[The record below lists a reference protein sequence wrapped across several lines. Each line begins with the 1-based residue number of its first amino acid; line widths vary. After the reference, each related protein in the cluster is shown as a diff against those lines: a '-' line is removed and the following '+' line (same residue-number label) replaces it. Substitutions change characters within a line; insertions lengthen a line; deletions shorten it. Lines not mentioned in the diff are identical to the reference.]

1 MAEKRKTTTRKPV
14 TKKNI
19 QKKKSKKLT
28 ISLKNAKTLKL
39 LAIILVVLLLV
50 IIAAAQFGGVTFSTI
65 GDSIRTSLAGI
76 GSGEGYPYNING
88 IEVSGAGMTNSDL
101 VLVHDDTVKV
111 LDSTAKELSKQR
123 CPKNLKP
130 FFL

>member
-1 MAEKRKTTTRKPV
+1 MAEKRKTTTKKPV
-14 TKKNI
+14 AKKNKPTKKHKN
-19 QKKKSKKLT
+19 LT

-76 GSGEGYPYNING
+76 GSGEGYPYSING
-88 IEVSGAGMTNSDL
+88 VEISGAGMTNSDL
-101 VLVHDDTVKV
+101 TVS
-111 LDSTAKELSKQR
+111 DSVWLLSPR
-123 CPKNLKP
+123 YIAETLCLPGWA
-130 FFL
+130 FTTV